1 MKKDF
6 EAYHSNAWGII
17 LLSIAIMF
25 LIIGFIFYHIEG
37 VFLFLEFTSLVFFL
51 VSLFGLRNKGI
62 AVEITDDNLILHK
75 KKIVEISIYD
85 ILEVSLHDGYGSFD
99 ITIMTSCEKHSM
111 HCFIK
116 NKISKN
122 QELIRLLKSKGI
134 RVNTYDMM

>member
-75 KKIVEISIYD
+75 KKN
-85 ILEVSLHDGYGSFD
+85 
-99 ITIMTSCEKHSM
+99 C
-111 HCFIK
+111 
-116 NKISKN
+116 
-122 QELIRLLKSKGI
+122 
-134 RVNTYDMM
+134 